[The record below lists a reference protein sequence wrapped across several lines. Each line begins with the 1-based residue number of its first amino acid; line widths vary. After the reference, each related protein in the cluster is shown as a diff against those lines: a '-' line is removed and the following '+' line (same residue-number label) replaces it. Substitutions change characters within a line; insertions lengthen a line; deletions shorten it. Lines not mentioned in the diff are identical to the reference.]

1 MVGSVQPLV
10 DWLLALP
17 TWAKLAGV
25 VAASGL
31 ATWLVTLFGVHVV
44 RRVVHST
51 DTQYDVILYEELRLP
66 VFTTV
71 ALTGVIAAATHLALA
86 DPLARY
92 LHAGALTV
100 VVIVWTRAVLRLADR
115 ILVAAGRQSDLVEDF
130 APIFENLLTFVL
142 LLVAAAAV
150 LGIWNVDVTPILASA
165 GLISVALGFAAKDA
179 IANFF
184 GSVALYF
191 DDTYTVGDYVVLEDG
206 REGTVLDISIRSTEL
221 LTREDKVI
229 TVPNSVLNST
239 SIQNE
244 SAPRPKTRIT
254 LDIAPAF
261 GTDIDYFEAA
271 TLEVAEREDL
281 VVDTPAPRM
290 RFREFGDY
298 ALDYELRCWVRSPL
312 SDERAEHEL
321 LRALYKRYEQDGIDL
336 PSPTREVE
344 FQNRADH
351 DPDTDFHRR

>member
-1 MVGSVQPLV
+1 MAPGSAQPLV
-10 DWLLALP
+10 DWLLGLP
-17 TWAKLAGV
+17 TWATFAAIVLASF
-25 VAASGL
+25 A
-31 ATWLVTLFGVHVV
+31 ATWLVTLLGVNVV
-44 RRVVHST
+44 RRIVHST
-51 DTQYDVILYEELRLP
+51 DTQYDVVLYEELRLP
-66 VFTTV
+66 VFVTV
-71 ALTGVIAAATHLALA
+71 ALAGVLVATTHLAVA
-86 DPLARY
+86 DPIARY
-92 LHAGALTV
+92 LHSGVLTV
-100 VVIVWTRAVLRLADR
+100 LLLAWTRFVLRFADR
-115 ILVAAGRQSDLVEDF
+115 VLVVAGRQSDLVEDF
-130 APIFENLLTFVL
+130 APIFENLLTFLFLVL
-142 LLVAAAAV
+142 AAV
-150 LGIWNVDVTPILASA
+150 GVFTIWNVDVTPILASA
-165 GLISVALGFAAKDA
+165 GLISVALGFAARDA

-254 LDIAPAF
+254 LEIGPAF

-281 VVDTPAPRM
+281 VVDTPEPRM

-298 ALDYELRCWVRSPL
+298 TLDYELRCWVRSPL
-312 SDERAEHEL
+312 SDERAKHEL
-321 LRALYKRYEQDGIDL
+321 LRELYKRYEQDGIDL
-336 PSPTREVE
+336 PSPKRDVTVERDAPERE
-344 FQNRADH
+344 R
-351 DPDTDFHRR
+351 